1 LSADKAQGIAVG
13 RGFRFLKDP
22 LFCADS
28 LFLKRPERLMALL
41 MVMGLALLVYAL
53 AEHPMRTELVRGRKS
68 LPNQQGKPTQQPTM
82 RWIFHLFEGIDVLW
96 LRQPTGVQCLVLNL
110 KPIHRQILTLSWGR
124 KFKNVIRAMDE
135 CGMWVETE
143 IFSSLLEELS

>member
-1 LSADKAQGIAVG
+1 MSADKAQGIAVG

-41 MVMGLALLVYAL
+41 MVMGLVLLVYAL
-53 AEHPMRTELVRGRKS
+53 AEHTVRTELVRGRKS

-96 LRQPTGVQCLVLNL
+96 LRQPAGVQCLVLNL
-110 KPIHRQILTLSWGR
+110 KPIHRQILTLLGPEVQKCYSRDGGVR
-124 KFKNVIRAMDE
+124 NV
-135 CGMWVETE
+135 G
-143 IFSSLLEELS
+143 